1 MATVHFSSRRE
12 IEAIE
17 IHFLTVHGMELPL
30 TLLVDSGFT
39 GQSSF
44 VLPHDAPELIQA
56 AAVAGQ
62 ASGALH
68 GLQQRALVTCRLPQL
83 AFERSFIAILADLSP
98 LALPPGVQGLVGL
111 RFLRHFKRWGAERT
125 ADGSWQFFLSSDAE

>member
-1 MATVHFSSRRE
+1 MAIVHFSSRPE
-12 IEAIE
+12 MEAIE
-17 IHFLTVHGMELPL
+17 IHFLTVYGTETPL

-68 GLQQRALVTCRLPQL
+68 GLQQRALVTCRIPQL
-83 AFERSFIAILADLSP
+83 AFERSFIAILADLTP
-98 LALPPGVQGLVGL
+98 LALPPGVHGLVGL

-125 ADGSWQFFLSSDAE
+125 EHGSWRFSLSNDSE